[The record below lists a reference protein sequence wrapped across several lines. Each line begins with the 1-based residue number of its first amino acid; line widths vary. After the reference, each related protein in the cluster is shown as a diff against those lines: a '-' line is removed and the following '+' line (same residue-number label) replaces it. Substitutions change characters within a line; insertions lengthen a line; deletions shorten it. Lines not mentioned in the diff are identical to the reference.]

1 MIKTEKLCKAFGK
14 LQAVQEVTLSIA
26 DNSIFGLAGTPMAQG
41 KVPCCVCF
49 LAC

>member
-14 LQAVQEVTLSIA
+14 LQAVQEVTFPLRTILFSA
-26 DNSIFGLAGTPMAQG
+26 LRVPMAQG

>member
-26 DNSIFGLAGTPMAQG
+26 AQG